1 MIHVVPEYESR
12 TYVGFDNVIKNK
24 KFDFVFID
32 GPLGSAHFSR
42 PQILDVVDNL
52 DKSFVILMD
61 DMNRVGEQETFE
73 ALKNKLRENNIDFKE
88 GFYESDKKLGLICSP
103 DLEWLT
109 TL

>member
-1 MIHVVPEYESR
+1 M
-12 TYVGFDNVIKNK
+12 
-24 KFDFVFID
+24 
-32 GPLGSAHFSR
+32 
-42 PQILDVVDNL
+42 NL
-52 DKSFVILMD
+52 
-61 DMNRVGEQETFE
+61 VGEQETFE